1 MVSEQSIEEV
11 IKLNSEMIQRVS
23 NLARSVSE
31 LTDRV
36 NEMIVR
42 IQTATPEER
51 ELSQRVDKLEKRLN
65 AFIITVMTRRRT
77 QAPMPGPMM

>member
-1 MVSEQSIEEV
+1 MASEQSIEDV
-11 IKLNSEMIQRVS
+11 MKLNTELIQRVS
-23 NLARSVSE
+23 E
-31 LTDRV
+31 LSTRV
-36 NEMIVR
+36 NELIVR

-65 AFIITVMTRRRT
+65 AFIITMLSRRRA